1 MSGSTHPPVA
11 VGSIG
16 GCVPRFPPFSLLISP
31 HTTLAVGASGRKEV
45 NTSFYSGQLQR
56 SLLFGWSLPVLLRS
70 FVAVALRSSLFIIEN
85 QVEFHTSHF

>member
-45 NTSFYSGQLQR
+45 NTSFYSSQLQR

-70 FVAVALRSSLFIIEN
+70 FVGSSLFIIESR
-85 QVEFHTSHF
+85 VEFHMSHF